1 MNRREFPKELQ
12 EYYRDF
18 EGSYRLPATPS
29 KETDHVDIR
38 TVTLTR
44 QETQRLKT
52 KCEQKGISLPGYV
65 EYCFGRGLLIALSKE
80 TAWFSHTYSGRDENC
95 VKMAEYIR
103 PWKNRRALRFGK
115 CRNLKGI
122 LKEDDALPY
131 EKGTLLIAA
140 SRKKDIPVV
149 SEYLAHRDAERQVI
163 RFLRWPPC
171 PKDS

>member
-1 MNRREFPKELQ
+1 LNRREFPKELQ

-29 KETDHVDIR
+29 KET
-38 TVTLTR
+38 
-44 QETQRLKT
+44 
-52 KCEQKGISLPGYV
+52 
-65 EYCFGRGLLIALSKE
+65 KE

-103 PWKNRRALRFGK
+103 PWKNRRALESDRWWGYADFERIYVVGTGSDAERIARALRLGK

-149 SEYLAHRDAERQVI
+149 SEYLAHREKPEHPWGGSLA
-163 RFLRWPPC
+163 WNP
-171 PKDS
+171 

>member
-103 PWKNRRALRFGK
+103 PWKNLNIHGEAVWH
-115 CRNLKGI
+115 GI
-122 LKEDDALPY
+122 LEL
-131 EKGTLLIAA
+131 TA
-140 SRKKDIPVV
+140 SFAFGNTTIWFPDENV
-149 SEYLAHRDAERQVI
+149 SGN
-163 RFLRWPPC
+163 
-171 PKDS
+171 